1 MFTGTHELSIDDKGR
16 FAVPARFRQPLLE
29 GCGAQLVLTMGP
41 NECIEIY
48 PAPQFQRVVLDIEAM
63 ENRDDAEVL
72 KQWFIGFA
80 VETAMDQQGR
90 VLLPPMLRKR
100 AKLAGAAMLMGQ
112 NTRFDLWA
120 ADLWEERFSE
130 QSALRAALPA
140 AFRSLKR

>member
-29 GCGAQLVLTMGP
+29 SCGAQLVLTMGP
-41 NECIEIY
+41 NECVEIY
-48 PAPQFQRVVLDIEAM
+48 PVPQFQRVVADIEAM

-80 VETAMDQQGR
+80 VETAMDPQGR
-90 VLLPPMLRKR
+90 ILLPPMLRKR
-100 AKLAGAAMLMGQ
+100 AKLGGPAMLMGQ

-130 QSALRAALPA
+130 QSALRTALPA